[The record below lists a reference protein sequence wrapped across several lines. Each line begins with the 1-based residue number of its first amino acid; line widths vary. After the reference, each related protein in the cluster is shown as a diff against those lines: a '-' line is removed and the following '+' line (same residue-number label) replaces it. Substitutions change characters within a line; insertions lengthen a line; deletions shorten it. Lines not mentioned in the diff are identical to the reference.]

1 MPVLVPVVLYRVNLF
16 YPAMMVLVGAHYL
29 PFVFLYGMRM
39 FAVLA
44 ACLLGGGL
52 LLALYLPGSFAAGGW
67 LTGAT
72 FLVFAAISRA
82 LVRREQAARP

>member
-1 MPVLVPVVLYRVNLF
+1 MYRLDWF

-44 ACLLGGGL
+44 AALWAGGLALALWLDLPMAAGGWISAGL
-52 LLALYLPGSFAAGGW
+52 LLAFAVAGRTLALREEAETGW
-67 LTGAT
+67 TAS
-72 FLVFAAISRA
+72 A
-82 LVRREQAARP
+82 